1 MKRASDN
8 PLMAAPGP
16 SSFTEEATAIIAAA
30 GGDGRAALA
39 TLMATFEDRL
49 AIERAARLRAEAA
62 LVHAAAVRTA
72 EEGYPCFPIGVI
84 RSPFLTKRG
93 TPRQGALAPDTRA
106 VLTFSHYISP
116 DALDGLA
123 AFSHVYVMFLFSN
136 DDGTPRVSASAVS
149 ASAAD
154 GAPAAGARSAP
165 LGGPVAPW
173 VRAGRLQ
180 SSKVCPPGLHGRRT
194 GVFSTRS
201 PHRPNSIGWSLCRL
215 RHVHAGSRSLALAGI
230 DFVDGTPVIDVKP
243 ACPYDCGS
251 CGAAMPI
258 VTEAALGGRP
268 DEPVEAAHPMGEAA
282 GGVGLPEGGCGA
294 DNRQTHGVASV
305 MLASTATATAPEAG
319 MVAPVRVPAWVSSP
333 LHEPPPL
340 RVVWE
345 PAAEASARAF
355 VLSGRSRFY
364 GCAGGGSAVSEASKK
379 AAPGAMNSR
388 EEADAFIRALAQC
401 LGLDCRSVSHGRG
414 TRATGHSTLVATAR
428 QEAAAAVLLGDNVCR
443 DTDPSVAATVAS
455 VAPPQP
461 PYELCFDGLLLRLR
475 YREGAAA
482 ADHLCVVESCEEA
495 SAAAAATEGGDTGD
509 SEA

>member
-1 MKRASDN
+1 
-8 PLMAAPGP
+8 MAAPGS

-30 GGDGRAALA
+30 GDDGRAALA

-84 RSPFLTKRG
+84 RSPFMTKRG

-136 DDGTPRVSASAVS
+136 DDGTPRVSASAS
-149 ASAAD
+149 D

-251 CGAAMPI
+251 CGATMPI
-258 VTEAALGGRP
+258 VTEAAMPTVAEAVPGGRS
-268 DEPVEAAHPMGEAA
+268 DEPVEAVHLMGEAA
-282 GGVGLPEGGCGA
+282 GGAALPEGGCGA
-294 DNRQTHGVASV
+294 DSQTSGGASAA
-305 MLASTATATAPEAG
+305 LASSPG
-319 MVAPVRVPAWVSSP
+319 MVAPARVPAWVSSP

-364 GCAGGGSAVSEASKK
+364 GCAGGGGAVSEASKK

-388 EEADAFIRALAQC
+388 DEADAFIRALAQC

-428 QEAAAAVLLGDNVCR
+428 QEAAAAVLLGDACSAV
-443 DTDPSVAATVAS
+443 DPSVAAAVAS

-475 YREGAAA
+475 YREGAAV
-482 ADHLCVVESCEEA
+482 ADHLCVVESCEAA
-495 SAAAAATEGGDTGD
+495 SPAAGATEGGDTGD